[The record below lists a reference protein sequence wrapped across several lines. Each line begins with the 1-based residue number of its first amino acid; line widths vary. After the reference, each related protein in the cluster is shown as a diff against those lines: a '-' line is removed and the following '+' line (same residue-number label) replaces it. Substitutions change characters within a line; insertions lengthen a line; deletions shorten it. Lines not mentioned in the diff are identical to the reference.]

1 MKKAMLTLG
10 VAAVGS
16 LLMVSSAFAAEANY
30 LFKLPANTA
39 QTVADPV
46 VDKSI
51 EKYFPAILPTAQQ
64 QSNVTDSSFSKFF
77 PAMLP
82 VAPQAD
88 QPAANTIQKFFPAML
103 PTQEVAPASGNE
115 AMKKFYP
122 NVLPETTQEAP
133 PQKPSHII
141 FG

>member
-30 LFKLPANTA
+30 LFQVPANPA
-39 QTVADPV
+39 QTVADPA

-51 EKYFPAILPTAQQ
+51 EKYFPAMMPTTQQ
-64 QSNVTDSSFSKFF
+64 QSNATDSSFSKFF

-88 QPAANTIQKFFPAML
+88 QPAADTIQKFFPAMM
-103 PTQEVAPASGNE
+103 PTLEVAPASDD
-115 AMKKFYP
+115 AAIKKFYP
-122 NVLPETTQEAP
+122 NVLPVTTQEAP

>member
-16 LLMVSSAFAAEANY
+16 LLMVNSAFAAEANY
-30 LFKLPANTA
+30 LFKLPANPT

-46 VDKSI
+46 ADKSI

-64 QSNVTDSSFSKFF
+64 QSNVTDSNFSKFF

-82 VAPQAD
+82 VATQTD
-88 QPAANTIQKFFPAML
+88 QPAANTIQKFYPVML
-103 PTQEVAPASGNE
+103 PTQEAAPASGNE
-115 AMKKFYP
+115 DMKKFYP

-133 PQKPSHII
+133 IQKPSHII